1 MFRNYSSSI
10 TDILLF
16 NHLCVRSFGIFPLM
30 WLDSIAFT
38 QNVKQLQGA
47 AVFFFN
53 LFVLIQD

>member
-47 AVFFFN
+47 AVFFFLIC
-53 LFVLIQD
+53 LF